1 MKIIVFNGSPKG
13 DISVTMQYIH
23 YIQKKFPSHELKILN
38 ISSEIKQLESNESKW
53 QEVISD
59 INRSDGIIWAT
70 PVYYF
75 LVPAQLKRFIELIHE
90 RKQEN
95 LLTGKYT
102 MALVTSIH
110 CYDHTAV
117 NYLAAVSEDLGMNY
131 VGGLSPEMED
141 LTDAQKRQNILDFA
155 DYYFQSITTKRPVF
169 KTFSPLLETSSEY
182 RPENLTAVPKSQS
195 KKVVLLTD
203 NQELPSNLGR
213 MIEAFKTS
221 APFEVE
227 VLNLNDVEIK
237 GGCLGCLHCGYDN
250 VCAYKD
256 EVKSFIQDKLKPAA
270 SVIIAGE
277 MQDRYLS
284 SRWKLFF
291 DRSFVFGHTP
301 VLHQKQIGVLIS
313 GPLRQN
319 SNLLQILEGY
329 VQLQESNLVGI
340 VTDEDSSGE
349 ITQNLKTLADK
360 VSWGLEHHIM
370 TNDNYLSV
378 GVNLLFQQ
386 FVPRARGI
394 FHADHLYYKKHGLYQ
409 RHKKSSNLVFNTIVG
424 IGNHFAGFRREFNK
438 KIKAGMIAGLQKI
451 VNHQ

>member
-1 MKIIVFNGSPKG
+1 MK
-13 DISVTMQYIH
+13 
-23 YIQKKFPSHELKILN
+23 
-38 ISSEIKQLESNESKW
+38 
-53 QEVISD
+53 
-59 INRSDGIIWAT
+59 
-70 PVYYF
+70 
-75 LVPAQLKRFIELIHE
+75 
-90 RKQEN
+90 
-95 LLTGKYT
+95 
-102 MALVTSIH
+102 
-110 CYDHTAV
+110 
-117 NYLAAVSEDLGMNY
+117 Y

-141 LTDAQKRQNILDFA
+141 LTDAKKRQNILDFA
-155 DYYFQSITTKRPVF
+155 DYYFQSIITKRPVF
-169 KTFSPLLETSSEY
+169 KAFSPLLETSSEY
-182 RPENLTAVPKSQS
+182 HPEKLAAVSKSQS

-203 NQELPSNLGR
+203 IQEQPSNLGR
-213 MIEAFKTS
+213 MIEAFKTI
-221 APFEVE
+221 APFDVD

-256 EVKSFIQDKLKPAA
+256 EVKSFIQDQLKPADA
-270 SVIIAGE
+270 VILAGE

-319 SNLLQILEGY
+319 SNLRQILEGY

-340 VTDEDSSGE
+340 VTDEDSSEE

-360 VSWGLEHHIM
+360 TSWALEHHII
-370 TNDNYLSV
+370 TNENYLSF

-409 RHKKSSNLVFNTIVG
+409 KHKKSQNLVFNTILG